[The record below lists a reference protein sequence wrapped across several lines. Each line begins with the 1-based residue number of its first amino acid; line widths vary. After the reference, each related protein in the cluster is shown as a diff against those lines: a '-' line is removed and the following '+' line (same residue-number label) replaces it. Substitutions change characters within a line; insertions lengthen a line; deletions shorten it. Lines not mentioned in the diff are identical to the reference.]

1 MDAEMND
8 DGSAQAA
15 EDQRQAE
22 LEAIANPQP
31 TMDPAAGA

>member
-1 MDAEMND
+1 MDEEMNE

-31 TMDPAAGA
+31 TMAPVAEA